1 MKKLTVS
8 FAVLAFLAAFTFSS
22 CKEEAP
28 VVEEVVEAVALT
40 GDFSANLEASSLSW
54 LGKKVTGE
62 HFGSIKLKDASFS
75 FADGVLTGGKAVVD
89 MTTISVEDV
98 TDAEKN
104 ADLVGHLSTE
114 DFFNAAKYPE
124 ATLVITGSE
133 NGNAF
138 GELSIKDSTHVVEFP
153 YILTESETDVTL
165 EGTVVVD
172 RTLYDIKYGSGKF
185 FQNLGD
191 KAINDE
197 FELKFKVVATK

>member
-124 ATLVITGSE
+124 ATLVITG
-133 NGNAF
+133 N
-138 GELSIKDSTHVVEFP
+138 EL
-153 YILTESETDVTL
+153 
-165 EGTVVVD
+165 
-172 RTLYDIKYGSGKF
+172 
-185 FQNLGD
+185 
-191 KAINDE
+191 
-197 FELKFKVVATK
+197 